1 MDNINK
7 EYVGARIREIRLA
20 RGETLE
26 EFGQLFGSSK
36 GVVNNWEKGRNL
48 PNKRR
53 IKSIADMANI
63 SVQDLLHG
71 VKRYMYVITH
81 SDYSGLIVQTKI
93 YAKLYTSLEAAE
105 RAVVRYKYEQGV
117 PVDQDHRFSIEK
129 MEVVE

>member
-20 RGETLE
+20 RGETLK

-63 SVQDLLHG
+63 SVQELLYG
-71 VKRYMYVITH
+71 VKRYMYYITIAYCIYRVRRVDVIR
-81 SDYSGLIVQTKI
+81 
-93 YAKLYTSLEAAE
+93 KLYS
-105 RAVVRYKYEQGV
+105 
-117 PVDQDHRFSIEK
+117 SIELAQK
-129 MEVVE
+129 AIEEMEEKDNVQGNKFEYDVLAMEVVE

>member
-1 MDNINK
+1 MYNINK

-71 VKRYMYVITH
+71 VKRYMYVITY
-81 SDYSGLIVQTKI
+81 SNYSGLIVQTKI

-105 RAVVRYKYEQGV
+105 RAVVCYKYEQGV
-117 PVDQDHRFSIEK
+117 PVDQDHRFSIER

>member
-1 MDNINK
+1 MEKINK
-7 EYVGARIREIRLA
+7 KAVG
-20 RGETLE
+20 
-26 EFGQLFGSSK
+26 
-36 GVVNNWEKGRNL
+36 VRN
-48 PNKRR
+48 
-53 IKSIADMANI
+53 
-63 SVQDLLHG
+63 G

-117 PVDQDHRFSIEK
+117 QVDQDHHFSIGK

>member
-48 PNKRR
+48 PNKLR

-71 VKRYMYVITH
+71 VKRYMYVITY
-81 SDYSGLIVQTKI
+81 SNYSGPIVRTDT
-93 YAKLYTSLEAAE
+93 YARVYTSLEAAK
-105 RAVVRYKYEQGV
+105 RDVARYEQGV
-117 PVDQDHRFSIEK
+117 PVDQDHRFSIER

>member
-20 RGETLE
+20 RGETLK

-63 SVQDLLHG
+63 SVQELLYG
-71 VKRYMYVITH
+71 VTRYMYYITIAYRIYHVRRVDVIR
-81 SDYSGLIVQTKI
+81 
-93 YAKLYTSLEAAE
+93 KLYS
-105 RAVVRYKYEQGV
+105 
-117 PVDQDHRFSIEK
+117 SIELAQK
-129 MEVVE
+129 AIEEMEEKDNVQGNKFEYDVLAMEVVE

>member
-1 MDNINK
+1 MGNINK

-53 IKSIADMANI
+53 IKSIAAMANI
-63 SVQDLLHG
+63 SVHDLLHG
-71 VKRYMYVITH
+71 VKRYMYYITIAYRIYHVRRVDVIR
-81 SDYSGLIVQTKI
+81 
-93 YAKLYTSLEAAE
+93 KLYS
-105 RAVVRYKYEQGV
+105 
-117 PVDQDHRFSIEK
+117 SIELAQK
-129 MEVVE
+129 AIEEMEEKDNAQGNKFEYDVLAMEVVE

>member
-7 EYVGARIREIRLA
+7 KYVGARIREIRLA

-63 SVQDLLHG
+63 SVQDLLRG
-71 VKRYMYVITH
+71 VKRYMYVITY
-81 SDYSGLIVQTKI
+81 SNYSGPIVRTDT
-93 YAKLYTSLEAAE
+93 YARVYTSLEAAK
-105 RAVVRYKYEQGV
+105 RDVARYEQGV

>member
-1 MDNINK
+1 MENINK
-7 EYVGARIREIRLA
+7 KAVGARIKSIRLA
-20 RGETLE
+20 SGMTLE
-26 EFGQLFGSSK
+26 EFGKLFGASK
-36 GVVNNWEKGRNL
+36 GSVQGWEKGRNL
-48 PNKRR
+48 TNKRR
-53 IKSIADMANI
+53 IKSIAAMANI

>member
-63 SVQDLLHG
+63 SIQDLLHG
-71 VKRYMYVITH
+71 VKRYMYVITY
-81 SDYSGLIVQTKI
+81 SNYSGPIVRTDT
-93 YAKLYTSLEAAE
+93 YARVYTSLEAAK
-105 RAVVRYKYEQGV
+105 RDVARYEQGV

>member
-7 EYVGARIREIRLA
+7 AYVGARIREIRLA

-63 SVQDLLHG
+63 SVQELLYG
-71 VKRYMYVITH
+71 VKRYMYYITIAYRIYHVRRVDVIR
-81 SDYSGLIVQTKI
+81 
-93 YAKLYTSLEAAE
+93 KLYS
-105 RAVVRYKYEQGV
+105 
-117 PVDQDHRFSIEK
+117 SIELAQK
-129 MEVVE
+129 AIEEMEEKDNVQGNKFEYDVLAMEVVE